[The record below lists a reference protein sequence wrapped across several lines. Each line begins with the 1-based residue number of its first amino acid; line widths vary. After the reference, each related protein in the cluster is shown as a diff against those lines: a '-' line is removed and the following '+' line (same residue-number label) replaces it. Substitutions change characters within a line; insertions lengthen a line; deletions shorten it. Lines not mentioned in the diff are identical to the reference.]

1 MGLQN
6 YAGSRRDWKDC
17 TKILVNPQ
25 IANKCPQLLQ
35 NRSHIAISQGSEHN
49 PPETRAMRAQS
60 FAIMLIVVGLQ
71 VQCNPI
77 AILLPPATIQFSVP
91 WHRPTGAKSQH
102 KLSDPVTIM
111 NPHAIK
117 LKCDGIAK
125 VQRIAIWL
133 IGLHKNCTDCRQI
146 AATVRLDEGS
156 TAIPTGFGQMTRSGL
171 FPAVQS
177 AIHQKPRQS

>member
-1 MGLQN
+1 MSPI
-6 YAGSRRDWKDC
+6 APE
-17 TKILVNPQ
+17 LVSYCNP
-25 IANKCPQLLQ
+25 
-35 NRSHIAISQGSEHN
+35 SEV
-49 PPETRAMRAQS
+49 RAQS
-60 FAIMLIVVGLQ
+60 TRKQSNAGTIFCNHVDCGGIAGSMQ
-71 VQCNPI
+71 SHCNPV
-77 AILLPPATIQFSVP
+77 ATCHNSIFRP
-91 WHRPTGAKSQH
+91 MARPTSAKSQH
-102 KLSDPVTIM
+102 KLSDPVTIV

-177 AIHQKPRQS
+177 AIHQKPGQS

>member
-1 MGLQN
+1 M
-6 YAGSRRDWKDC
+6 DCKDC
-17 TKILVNPQ
+17 TKILGDPQ
-25 IANKCPQLLQ
+25 FKTRSVLFPGVPNRNHDSTLQSLLDQ
-35 NRSHIAISQGSEHN
+35 SAIRQKPG
-49 PPETRAMRAQS
+49 QS
-60 FAIMLIVVGLQ
+60 FSIKWIVLGLQ

-77 AILLPPATIQFSVP
+77 AILLQPATIQLSVP

-111 NPHAIK
+111 NPPAIK
-117 LKCDGIAK
+117 LKCDWIAK

-146 AATVRLDEGS
+146 AATVCLDEGS
-156 TAIPTGFGQMTRSGL
+156 TAIQTGFGQMTRSGL

-177 AIHQKPRQS
+177 AIHQKPGQS